1 MTKKKTEE
9 EKTATAVKPSRKRL
23 SPKQWAEAEALWE
36 AGDITLADLAR
47 KFGISPNSIHLHMK
61 RAGIEKGAK
70 AAKHKAKVAEEVTKA
85 ATEDATILAARIRET
100 KEEHYKMA
108 TGIAKLT
115 WAEVL
120 TAKQN
125 NVPMATIAN
134 NVKALDN
141 AMTVLA
147 KARIERFAVLGL
159 DKDHDDDDDG
169 LPELLISELTADQIE
184 DLRNRDFNEFVELP
198 DELGPAPDEAGSADA
213 AADDDGVV
221 EEG

>member
-9 EKTATAVKPSRKRL
+9 DKTATAKSTRKRL

-36 AGDITLADLAR
+36 SGEFTLEDLSR
-47 KFGISPNSIHLHMK
+47 KFGIAPNSIYVHMK
-61 RAGIEKGAK
+61 KVGAEKGAK

-85 ATEDATILAARIRET
+85 ATEEATILAARIRET
-100 KEEHYKMA
+100 KEDHYKMA
-108 TGIAKLT
+108 SGIAKLT

-125 NVPMATIAN
+125 NVPIATIAN
-134 NVKALDN
+134 NVKALDG

-184 DLRNRDFNEFVELP
+184 ELRNRDFSEFVELP
-198 DELGPAPDEAGSADA
+198 EELGPAPSEAGEAA

-221 EEG
+221 EET

>member
-1 MTKKKTEE
+1 MTTKKMEE
-9 EKTATAVKPSRKRL
+9 EKTTVKPSRKRL

-36 AGDITLADLAR
+36 SGEFTLVDLSR
-47 KFGISPNSIHLHMK
+47 KFGITTNSIYAHMK
-61 RAGIEKGAK
+61 KVGIEKGAK

-85 ATEDATILAARIRET
+85 ATEDATILAARVRET

-147 KARIERFAVLGL
+147 KARVERFAVLGL
-159 DKDHDDDDDG
+159 DKDNDNDDDG

-184 DLRNRDFNEFVELP
+184 ELRNRDFNEFVDLP
-198 DELGPAPDEAGSADA
+198 DELGPAPDEAGEVDE
-213 AADDDGVV
+213 VV
-221 EEG
+221 EET